1 MSSIRRSNSKLQE
14 EILSNKSQAIE
25 KSVEIIKNDEYGIGR
40 TEACCCQTTPERPES
55 IRSSPLSQK
64 PEIE

>member
-1 MSSIRRSNSKLQE
+1 LQE